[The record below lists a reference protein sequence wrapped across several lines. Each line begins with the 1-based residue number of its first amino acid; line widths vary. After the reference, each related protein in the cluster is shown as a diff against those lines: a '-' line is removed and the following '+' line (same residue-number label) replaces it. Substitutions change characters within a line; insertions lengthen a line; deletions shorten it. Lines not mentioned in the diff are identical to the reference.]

1 MKEEKKD
8 KIKIDR
14 KFSIEKDK
22 KVRIITG
29 VDEKMPEE
37 QFLQFYT
44 NNNSKLRDLYNQRA
58 NLLKDL
64 EKAKTVEQSDEL
76 DKFMENLEKADI
88 LLKEKGAKKVIV
100 TVDEQITEVEGNLK
114 ASKEIY
120 TKILNKRKEVDYI
133 S

>member
-88 LLKEKGAKKVIV
+88 LLKEKGAKKVIT